1 MSGKI
6 EISRELAPC
15 PLCGSEAESHGYADS
30 DQLFVQCT
38 DCGCSVEVGSG
49 RFEIWNERS
58 APVVERQEPVGYANS
73 NDLVSDGYSHSFTV
87 RSEQPANNYIDGGT
101 PVALYTSPPEP
112 VAVAMSFD
120 FEHPFSNEK
129 RTVTL
134 TKRDVFD
141 GMEDFFYDKL
151 GEQICQCESVGETN
165 VVDCNCDEYVHDFE
179 IVAAHLDKVKE
190 LNQ

>member
-1 MSGKI
+1 MSEFVLVK
-6 EISRELAPC
+6 RELLERWVDNTDFFEHLERHSMPEIA
-15 PLCGSEAESHGYADS
+15 EAKEEDIRI
-30 DQLFVQCT
+30 T
-38 DCGCSVEVGSG
+38 DELRAVLAQEAG
-49 RFEIWNERS
+49 
-58 APVVERQEPVGYANS
+58 PVVERQEPA
-73 NDLVSDGYSHSFTV
+73 
-87 RSEQPANNYIDGGT
+87 
-101 PVALYTSPPEP
+101 
-112 VAVAMSFD
+112 AMSFD

-134 TKRDVFD
+134 TKQDAFD

-179 IVAAHLDKVKE
+179 IVTACLDKVKE